1 MFLHAEIK
9 GTAGYCSSKRKRSTL
24 VSKDLGMRSRLTE
37 FVTFLKFRRFL
48 EVTHFYRSERLQSI
62 VMVMLLMLVVAV
74 TVVTMLL
81 AMLKAMLEGAKSAQG
96 HSAVQCTVPAWVGWG
111 SCSCCLRNLGFAV
124 SASERT
130 FILKM
135 ACS

>member
-1 MFLHAEIK
+1 M
-9 GTAGYCSSKRKRSTL
+9 
-24 VSKDLGMRSRLTE
+24 
-37 FVTFLKFRRFL
+37 
-48 EVTHFYRSERLQSI
+48 EVTHFYISVRLQLIFRDGDAINASDGGDGGDD
-62 VMVMLLMLVVAV
+62 VAGDV
-74 TVVTMLL
+74 GGDVGGSKIRPRPLCT
-81 AMLKAMLEGAKSAQG
+81 
-96 HSAVQCTVPAWVGWG
+96 VQCTVPAWVGWG

>member
-1 MFLHAEIK
+1 
-9 GTAGYCSSKRKRSTL
+9 
-24 VSKDLGMRSRLTE
+24 MRSRLTE
-37 FVTFLKFRRFL
+37 FLTFLKFL
-48 EVTHFYRSERLQSI
+48 EVTDFYRSVRLQLNLRDGDNVSGGSDGGDD
-62 VMVMLLMLVVAV
+62 VAGDV
-74 TVVTMLL
+74 GGDVGGSKIRPRPLC
-81 AMLKAMLEGAKSAQG
+81 S
-96 HSAVQCTVPAWVGWG
+96 VQCTVPAWVGWG

>member
-1 MFLHAEIK
+1 M
-9 GTAGYCSSKRKRSTL
+9 
-24 VSKDLGMRSRLTE
+24 
-37 FVTFLKFRRFL
+37 
-48 EVTHFYRSERLQSI
+48 EVIDFYRSVRLQLYPRDGDNASGGGDSGDD
-62 VMVMLLMLVVAV
+62 VAGDV
-74 TVVTMLL
+74 
-81 AMLKAMLEGAKSAQG
+81 EGDVGGSKIRPRPLCT
-96 HSAVQCTVPAWVGWG
+96 VQCTVPAWVGWG